1 MRPLAAFIKRS
12 SKDYSQVAKNPTKE
26 WNMNKK
32 QRENTAKLLYDI
44 VRYSMVGIIFI
55 NFAPGKKI
63 NFISIALGTFFSFI
77 AYLIAYLLDKKE
89 D

>member
-1 MRPLAAFIKRS
+1 
-12 SKDYSQVAKNPTKE
+12 
-26 WNMNKK
+26 MNKK

-63 NFISIALGTFFSFI
+63 NFVSIALGTFFSFI

-89 D
+89 DQNG

>member
-1 MRPLAAFIKRS
+1 
-12 SKDYSQVAKNPTKE
+12 
-26 WNMNKK
+26 MNKK

-44 VRYSMVGIIFI
+44 VRYSIVGIIFI

-63 NFISIALGTFFSFI
+63 NFVSITLGIFFSFI
-77 AYLIAYLLDKKE
+77 AFLIAYLLDKKE

>member
-1 MRPLAAFIKRS
+1 
-12 SKDYSQVAKNPTKE
+12 
-26 WNMNKK
+26 MNKK

-63 NFISIALGTFFSFI
+63 NFVSIAPGTFFSFI

-89 D
+89 DQNG